1 METYTIAQVADMFQ
15 VDPRT
20 VRRWIAEGKLDA
32 FRIGRMIRIPKTAL
46 SAAMNAGV

>member
-20 VRRWIAEGKLDA
+20 VRRWIAEKKLDA
-32 FRIGRMIRIPKTAL
+32 FRIGRMIRIPQTAIDT
-46 SAAMNAGV
+46 AMNAGV